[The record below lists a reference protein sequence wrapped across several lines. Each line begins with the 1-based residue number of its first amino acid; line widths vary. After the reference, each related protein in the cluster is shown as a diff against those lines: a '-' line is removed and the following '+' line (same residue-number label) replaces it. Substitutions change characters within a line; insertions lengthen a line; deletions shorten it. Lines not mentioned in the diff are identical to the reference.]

1 MTFTVGPARPRPGK
15 VRPRPGPQ
23 NYYLPARP
31 GPASFRPRPGPQNI
45 IESWPGPWAAGW
57 PGPCRTLLYTPAR
70 CRTRPLAVVHSLHT
84 PAPCRTF
91 TAHGRSYTP
100 VPRCR
105 LLVVTAPLA
114 GPPCL
119 PSASSPILC
128 TLRMPLPDTSLADL
142 CVYPERR
149 VRSLHSL
156 CIYVRR
162 QTTDRQWRL
171 TIHSIHSSTLNIYY
185 SNAAIWT
192 PSHLRPS
199 QAFPRLTSNY
209 TTSQDLPLTYGISQI
224 HLK

>member
-1 MTFTVGPARPRPGK
+1 MRKSGHDRDVFASSRCVSLCVHARSTLSNVRFTRPQPAPCCQTSAVGLHASSTLSNFRCKRPLHA
-15 VRPRPGPQ
+15 VVH
-23 NYYLPARP
+23 
-31 GPASFRPRPGPQNI
+31 S
-45 IESWPGPWAAGW
+45 
-57 PGPCRTLLYTPAR
+57 LYTPAR

-84 PAPCRTF
+84 PAPCGTF

-105 LLVVTAPLA
+105 LVVTAPLA

-119 PSASSPILC
+119 PSASSPILLC

-162 QTTDRQWRL
+162 RTG
-171 TIHSIHSSTLNIYY
+171 N
-185 SNAAIWT
+185 
-192 PSHLRPS
+192 
-199 QAFPRLTSNY
+199 
-209 TTSQDLPLTYGISQI
+209 GG
-224 HLK
+224 

>member
-1 MTFTVGPARPRPGK
+1 MSINRQISKASANCASLVTIAMCLPRLAAFRFVYTPAPRCTRPLHAVKRPLYTPAPRCQTSAVGLHASSTLSNFRCKRPLHA
-15 VRPRPGPQ
+15 VVH
-23 NYYLPARP
+23 
-31 GPASFRPRPGPQNI
+31 S
-45 IESWPGPWAAGW
+45 
-57 PGPCRTLLYTPAR
+57 LYTPAR

-100 VPRCR
+100 VPCCR

-119 PSASSPILC
+119 PSASSSILLC

-142 CVYPERR
+142 CVYLERR

-162 QTTDRQWRL
+162 QTTDRQ
-171 TIHSIHSSTLNIYY
+171 
-185 SNAAIWT
+185 
-192 PSHLRPS
+192 
-199 QAFPRLTSNY
+199 
-209 TTSQDLPLTYGISQI
+209 
-224 HLK
+224 